1 MEVIAEG
8 VEERIQEQTLIKL
21 ECTRAQGYLY
31 GAPQYAERI
40 ERALRATGKAKAG
53 KGRGKAPKSS

>member
-40 ERALRATGKAKAG
+40 ETALRATREQAG
-53 KGRGKAPKSS
+53 KGAKKAPKTF